1 MSEKKENQSAQA
13 RPRGRILRVLGWT
26 IVTPLALWSVGAILL
41 GGGRPQ
47 GPGWARYALAA
58 LFVVLC
64 LRAVLRLRA
73 LAGQAAVFVGFVVT
87 ALWFSSVAASNDRDW
102 AEDQS
107 RLPWAEIDG
116 PVVKLHDIRGF
127 RYSSPSEYEA
137 SWFNATFD
145 VRELEGSD
153 FFLVHFSKNF
163 KGVGH
168 AMTSFRFKGDRFVT
182 FSVEIRKEAGEE
194 YGLIKGIYKQ
204 YELMYVVAD
213 ELDVVQL
220 RTNQRMNDVYL
231 YPSILPREQLVEYF
245 LGICER
251 LNELHEEP
259 TYYNTVTSNCAT
271 NLIVHWEKATQR
283 TFPYDYRV
291 LLPGYID
298 EIGLELGMFGHK
310 HDIEEVRRDHYISEI
325 ARMAGDDEDFSL
337 LIRR

>member
-1 MSEKKENQSAQA
+1 MSEKENSPQA
-13 RPRGRILRVLGWT
+13 RSRGRLLRVLRWA
-26 IVTPLALWSVGAILL
+26 IVTPLTLWSVGAILL
-41 GGGRPQ
+41 GGGPPE
-47 GPGWARYALAA
+47 GPNLARLILAA
-58 LFVVLC
+58 LFVIVG
-64 LRAVLRLRA
+64 LRAVWRLKPLMA
-73 LAGQAAVFVGFVVT
+73 QAALVVGFLVT
-87 ALWFSSVAASNDRDW
+87 AIWFSSIAASNDRDW

-107 RLPWAEIDG
+107 RLPRAEIDG
-116 PVVKLHDIRGF
+116 PLVTLHDIRSF
-127 RYSSPSEYEA
+127 RYSSGNDHVPDWYDE
-137 SWFNATFD
+137 TFD
-145 VRELEGSD
+145 TRELEGSD
-153 FFLVHFSKNF
+153 FFLVHFSKDF

-168 AMTSFRFKGDRFVT
+168 AMTTFRFKGDRFVT

-194 YGLIKGIYKQ
+194 YGLINGIYKH

-220 RTNQRMNDVYL
+220 RTNLRMNDVYL
-231 YPSILPREQLVEYF
+231 YPSSLPREQLVQYF

-310 HDIEEVRRDHYISEI
+310 HDIEEVRHEHFISDI
-325 ARMAGDDEDFSL
+325 ARAAGDSEDFSL
-337 LIRR
+337 QIRR